1 MSRHQRILI
10 VDDHP
15 TNIALLEDILGE
27 EYVLAAA
34 TSGEEALALVSPF
47 QPDLILLDI
56 MMPGVNGYET
66 CRRLREMPAFRH
78 VKILMV
84 SAKARVEDR
93 LRGYEVGAD
102 DYITKPFD
110 EEELLAKVQVYLRLK
125 SVEEVDQLKS
135 NLLAMLSHKTLTP
148 LHGVLAPLNTLLDEE
163 TLDAAE
169 RQELLQMA
177 IDSAAVLAELVEK
190 ITDLSAMKTGTW
202 PFHFFAMDLSEV
214 VTSAIQSVAV
224 LAEARQVTMHIDVP
238 ATAPMSLDAQCMVE
252 ALSTLLENAIQLSRE
267 GGEVAITISP
277 QEDHYDILVEDQGE
291 GMATDM
297 IAQLYDG
304 LGWANGSASPDRQ
317 GLKLALARQ
326 IIFAHNGLLKIES
339 MQGVGTTYSLS
350 LPFSLAT
357 EPQHAHV

>member
-148 LHGVLAPLNTLLDEE
+148 LHGGAGAVEY
-163 TLDAAE
+163 AA
-169 RQELLQMA
+169 
-177 IDSAAVLAELVEK
+177 
-190 ITDLSAMKTGTW
+190 
-202 PFHFFAMDLSEV
+202 
-214 VTSAIQSVAV
+214 
-224 LAEARQVTMHIDVP
+224 
-238 ATAPMSLDAQCMVE
+238 
-252 ALSTLLENAIQLSRE
+252 
-267 GGEVAITISP
+267 
-277 QEDHYDILVEDQGE
+277 
-291 GMATDM
+291 
-297 IAQLYDG
+297 
-304 LGWANGSASPDRQ
+304 
-317 GLKLALARQ
+317 
-326 IIFAHNGLLKIES
+326 
-339 MQGVGTTYSLS
+339 
-350 LPFSLAT
+350 
-357 EPQHAHV
+357 